1 MFNRLTDY
9 ENSNPDN
16 ISCSNIKAFSA
27 TFNKIQVY
35 NSGVKCPLQKFWFYL
50 NGGCVKIFEKSERK
64 IKIAIM
70 NDKFISY
77 IDLLDQKINDILSDV
92 TDKKLKYKKSYI
104 KKNYFPHTLILD
116 IKDPIIYDENL
127 EKIDIK
133 KFYNQNYDDTT
144 VSILIELSDILID
157 NDVNEY
163 WINYS
168 VKQIKIDKNILL
180 ESIHDINNQTHD
192 IISNISPPPPP
203 PIALVLPLLSTSS
216 TSSTLPKLDNK
227 AISAVSN
234 HNKNTKDTSFT
245 VSVNDIAKQLELMKK
260 KKSER
265 DNIDCDTKMKQA
277 LVSINDEIKTF
288 NINKNHLNDQF
299 NKITL
304 D

>member
-9 ENSNPDN
+9 ENSNPEN

-35 NSGVKCPLQKFWFYL
+35 NSDVKCPLQKFWFYL
-50 NGGCVKIFEKSERK
+50 NGGCVKIFEKNERK

-77 IDLLDQKINDILSDV
+77 IDLLDQKINELLSDV

-104 KKNYFPHTLILD
+104 KKNYFPHTLTLD
-116 IKDPIIYDENL
+116 IKDPIIYDENS

-168 VKQIKIDKNILL
+168 VKQIKIDKDILS
-180 ESIHDINNQTHD
+180 ESIHDINNQTPNILSNIPPPVPPVLPQ
-192 IISNISPPPPP
+192 IIST
-203 PIALVLPLLSTSS
+203 LSS
-216 TSSTLPKLDNK
+216 LPKSDNK
-227 AISAVSN
+227 VKSSVSN
-234 HNKNTKDTSFT
+234 HNKNTKDTSFV

-260 KKSER
+260 KKSDR
-265 DNIDCDTKMKQA
+265 DNSDFDTKMKQT
-277 LVSINDEIKTF
+277 LVLINDEIKTF
-288 NINKNHLNDQF
+288 NINKNQLDDQF
-299 NKITL
+299 NKIRL